1 MDLPLH
7 ELKVLLD
14 DLKLLAEDRGIKGYK
29 SMSGERLLSVLSKT
43 KLIRKSHLSIHNEWD
58 SLLNQNVM
66 SLAWLQ
72 WIHYIKI
79 MN

>member
-29 SMSGERLLSVLSKT
+29 SMSEERLLSVLSKP
-43 KLIRKSHLSIHNEWD
+43 KLIRNNSPSHTYRFIMNE
-58 SLLNQNVM
+58 
-66 SLAWLQ
+66 
-72 WIHYIKI
+72 IHY
-79 MN
+79 

>member
-29 SMSGERLLSVLSKT
+29 SMSEERLLSVLSKP
-43 KLIRKSHLSIHNEWD
+43 KLIGNNSPSHTYRCIMNE
-58 SLLNQNVM
+58 
-66 SLAWLQ
+66 
-72 WIHYIKI
+72 IHY
-79 MN
+79 

>member
-29 SMSGERLLSVLSKT
+29 SMSGERLLSVLSKP
-43 KLIRKSHLSIHNEWD
+43 KLIRKSHLSIHNE
-58 SLLNQNVM
+58 
-66 SLAWLQ
+66 
-72 WIHYIKI
+72 
-79 MN
+79 

>member
-29 SMSGERLLSVLSKT
+29 SMSGERLLSVLSKS
-43 KLIRKSHLSIHNEWD
+43 KLIRKSHLSIHNE
-58 SLLNQNVM
+58 
-66 SLAWLQ
+66 
-72 WIHYIKI
+72 
-79 MN
+79 